1 MSPWLIGILDGGS
14 VHCAGEPPML
24 ELPELQA
31 LMRSVGAL
39 PTFLRI
45 HRQLAHGCS
54 AMAVVLQGA
63 PCAHSPDE

>member
-1 MSPWLIGILDGGS
+1 
-14 VHCAGEPPML
+14 ML

-31 LMRSVGAL
+31 LMRSVRAL

-63 PCAHSPDE
+63 PCAHSSDE